1 MTDEEL
7 ASLLEGFPAYVQEHR
22 GAVAPVTAAADE
34 ELTPDTTDVPAK
46 YLAIV
51 SPDDKTAV
59 MDVVAIVPASK
70 TSNQPAV
77 YARQETKWVKNDQI
91 LMDLKSP
98 TPPPVIQLKGKEILN
113 DVLTQVD
120 QNSPLKASGYD
131 FAIFWERVV
140 EPLLAAGGLDRNRG
154 NAEELRQYWTRGAG
168 AAKIRWGTPGD
179 WTRCVRNLSKYMGP
193 RAKGYC
199 QLRHKEATGIYTG
212 SRQNPGSQ
220 KGARSFNTL
229 FASEADFN
237 ASVVEKSRLSAIAA
251 DAREKIGLIAS
262 AKADTGARFSIPML
276 VPEGIES
283 GDGRKFEEGAIS
295 VRELPVPLLWQIK
308 TGAGH
313 DGSVVVGRIDSI
325 ERIEGGMGNAYGVF
339 DSGPYGREA
348 ERLVRYGFL
357 RGVSVDLDQ
366 FEAKET
372 KPEAQDLSEDGD
384 EKIGKEKLTINKAR
398 IMAATIVAKP
408 AFQECSILLLDEGD
422 QEDNMTPE
430 DGIYEESIED
440 FTDVEAIVASGF
452 LESEIP
458 VTPPHSWFEKP
469 ALTKATPLTVDSDGR
484 VYGHI
489 AAWHVNHIG
498 MPRSTRPPRSRS
510 NYAYFH
516 TGVVRTDA
524 GKDMPVGQLTLA
536 GGHANL
542 HASAAQAA
550 KHYDDT
556 ASAIADVHAG
566 EDDYGIWVAGSLRP
580 EATEA
585 QIRALRASAPSGDWR
600 PINGQLE
607 LVAVCQVNVP
617 GFPIARAMVASGKVL
632 ALVAA
637 GAHYMA
643 VIKSEAVQTLATR
656 AYTLGELASS
666 APNLKAK
673 ARAAKTALNK
683 KNLDTLSST
692 VESLKERALIASAVT
707 EMAKFSDEERKK
719 LAYEGA
725 AMPNGA
731 FPIRNVEDL
740 KNAVQA
746 YGRAAKEDRAAV
758 RKHIIKRARRLGA
771 SDLVPDEWKT
781 AASMEAADK
790 VASMRA
796 AIIASGEAVVAAAPK
811 VEKISDS
818 DLKELEETKAE
829 ADKQTEEEIKLAE
842 DIRTGKT
849 TAKEVY
855 DEEGKSKYVS
865 GVNQPR
871 DAKGKYRTVLARLK
885 QDLGVAGLQDAL
897 SKVQNA
903 EDLDFAGNYLE
914 SAKASSELLGMI
926 DRIDSKAL
934 NPKALENVKATAA
947 ELGKVISNLP
957 LPFGQDAQKVRF
969 SDLPSGLKD
978 LIDSMITRV
987 EAKIGKKDADIATA
1001 SLKSFMSGA
1010 DVYSQAEIQSEMSTL
1025 LRLLT

>member
-1 MTDEEL
+1 MDNEEFIMEEVLTKNYGLPTQITDEDLLTPIEDIMDEHDDIYDDSWEPSEEACKQLAEL
-7 ASLLEGFPAYVQEHR
+7 AECS
-22 GAVAPVTAAADE
+22 DE
-34 ELTPDTTDVPAK
+34 EFDSLV
-46 YLAIV
+46 
-51 SPDDKTAV
+51 
-59 MDVVAIVPASK
+59 
-70 TSNQPAV
+70 
-77 YARQETKWVKNDQI
+77 
-91 LMDLKSP
+91 
-98 TPPPVIQLKGKEILN
+98 
-113 DVLTQVD
+113 
-120 QNSPLKASGYD
+120 
-131 FAIFWERVV
+131 
-140 EPLLAAGGLDRNRG
+140 AAGGLDRNRG
-154 NAEELRQYWTRGAG
+154 NAEDLRQYWTHGEG

-179 WTRCVRNLSKYMGP
+179 WTRCVRQLSKYMGP
-193 RAKGYC
+193 RSKGYC
-199 QLRHKEATGIYTG
+199 QLRHKEATGVYTG
-212 SRQNPGSQ
+212 SKLNPGNH
-220 KGARSFNTL
+220 KGSNS
-229 FASEADFN
+229 FASLFTSDDEFTA
-237 ASVVEKSRLSAIAA
+237 AVVEKSRLSAIAA
-251 DAREKIGLIAS
+251 DAREKIGLVAS
-262 AKADTGARFSIPML
+262 VRAESGARFTIPML
-276 VPEGIES
+276 VPEGLES

-325 ERIEGGMGNAYGVF
+325 ERIDGGMGNAYGVF
-339 DSGPYGREA
+339 DTGPYGREA

-366 FEAKET
+366 FEAKEVKAET
-372 KPEAQDLSEDGD
+372 QDMAEDA
-384 EKIGKEKLTINKAR
+384 EQKIGKEKLTINKAR

-408 AFQECSILLLDEGD
+408 AFQECSIILLDDGD
-422 QEDNMTPE
+422 QEDNVTPE
-430 DGIYEESIED
+430 DGVYEESIED
-440 FTDVEAIVASGF
+440 FVDAEALVASGF

-524 GKDMPVGQLTLA
+524 GKDVPVGQLTLA

-580 EATEA
+580 EATES

-643 VIKSEAVQTLATR
+643 MLKSEAVDALSSKAQR
-656 AYTLGELASS
+656 YNELAMTSES
-666 APNLKAK
+666 VLARANETFGYVPKIQRDKLAGKGYAMPDGSFPIVTVADLKKAILAHGRAKDIKAAKKHIIKRAK
-673 ARAAKTALNK
+673 ALGRENLIPEEWTTPASVTAAAAIDDLRARTLNAAAYA
-683 KNLDTLSST
+683 
-692 VESLKERALIASAVT
+692 EF
-707 EMAKFSDEERKK
+707 AKFSDEERKK
-719 LAYEGA
+719 LATEGA
-725 AMPNGA
+725 AMPNGS
-731 FPIRNVEDL
+731 FPIRNVDDL
-740 KNAVQA
+740 KNAIHA
-746 YGRAAKEDRAAV
+746 YGRATKEDRAAV

-771 SDLVPDEWKT
+771 SDLVPDEWKN
-781 AASMEAADK
+781 AASNEAAAK
-790 VASMRA
+790 VAAMRA

-811 VEKISDS
+811 VEKISDA
-818 DLKELEETKAE
+818 DLKELKKTKAE
-829 ADKQTEEEIKLAE
+829 ADKQTEEEVKLAE

-855 DEEGKSKYVS
+855 DKNGKSKYIS

-897 SKVQNA
+897 KQAQSA
-903 EDLDFAGNYLE
+903 ENLDFAGNYIE
-914 SAKASSELLGMI
+914 SAKASAQLLDTI

-934 NPKALENVKATAA
+934 NAKSLENVKTTAA

-978 LIDSMITRV
+978 LIDQMITRV
-987 EAKIGKKDADIATA
+987 EDKIGKKDADIATA